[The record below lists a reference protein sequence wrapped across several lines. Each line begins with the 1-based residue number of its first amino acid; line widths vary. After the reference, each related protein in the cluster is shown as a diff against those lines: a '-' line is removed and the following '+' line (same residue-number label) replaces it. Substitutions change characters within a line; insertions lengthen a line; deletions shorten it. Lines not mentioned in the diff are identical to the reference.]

1 MDKAEVLEKIQKD
14 FHFLKV
20 QKDIL
25 GIVVFGSFVSG
36 EFSERSD
43 IDICI
48 IAGPRIE
55 NIDELIDF
63 VFERVY
69 NPRYDIKF
77 FEKLPLRLKIEIIKN
92 HEVVFSRDLPELY
105 EYFYFYRKIW
115 KDQERRNTLTKEE
128 LKQLLD

>member
-1 MDKAEVLEKIQKD
+1 MQKD

-36 EFSERSD
+36 EFSEESD

-77 FEKLPLRLKIEIIKN
+77 FEKLLLRLKIEIIKN